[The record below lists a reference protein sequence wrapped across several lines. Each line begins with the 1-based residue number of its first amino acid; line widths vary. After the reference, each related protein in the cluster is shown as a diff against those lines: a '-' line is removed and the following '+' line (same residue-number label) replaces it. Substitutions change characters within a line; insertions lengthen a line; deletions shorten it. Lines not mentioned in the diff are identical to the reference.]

1 LKAEQKL
8 DVKQIAASMRSGQQC
23 EDLLGLDT
31 FTMPTAAAKE
41 FLKKNPAPALVVDK
55 TKNDPPVTWAKTAD
69 VAGERLDCFWAI
81 TAAFEKAA
89 AAVAKLDAKKATA
102 DDVVKTLKAN
112 GAGDLFPA
120 FTADE
125 AAKLTKEGKIPVHA
139 SWRDR
144 VKAGTASWD
153 GILTAAALASFT
165 QDQQALDD
173 RIRRFA

>member
-1 LKAEQKL
+1 
-8 DVKQIAASMRSGQQC
+8 MRSGQQC

-41 FLKKNPAPALVVDK
+41 FLKANPPATSLVDK
-55 TKNDPPVTWAKTAD
+55 TKNDPAVTFAPTAD

-81 TAAFEKAA
+81 TPAFEKAA
-89 AAVAKLDAKKATA
+89 AACAKLDPKKATA
-102 DDVVKTLKAN
+102 ADVVKTLASN
-112 GAGDLFPA
+112 GITDLFPA

-139 SWRDR
+139 SWKDR
-144 VKAGTASWD
+144 VKAGTAGWD
-153 GILTAAALASFT
+153 GILTAAALLSFT

-173 RIRRFA
+173 RIARFV